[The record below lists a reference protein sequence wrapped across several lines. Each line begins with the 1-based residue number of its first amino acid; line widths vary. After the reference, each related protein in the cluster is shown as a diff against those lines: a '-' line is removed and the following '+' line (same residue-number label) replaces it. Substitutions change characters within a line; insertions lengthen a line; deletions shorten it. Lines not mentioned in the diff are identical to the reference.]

1 MEDVA
6 AQVCTHVVRFF
17 SVASMFPA
25 CREKMVEM
33 PELVKNICRVFYY
46 KASNLVSVGV
56 YSSQSVLFNML
67 LPQHLMHMCSV
78 ACENV
83 SALSVDGILQMHFLQ
98 AGALWHLLLF
108 LFDYDYTLEEGG
120 VAADGK

>member
-1 MEDVA
+1 MLSASSKTEDVA

-46 KASNLVSVGV
+46 KVSLLISLYFVVFNLKAPC
-56 YSSQSVLFNML
+56 Y
-67 LPQHLMHMCSV
+67 
-78 ACENV
+78 
-83 SALSVDGILQMHFLQ
+83 
-98 AGALWHLLLF
+98 
-108 LFDYDYTLEEGG
+108 
-120 VAADGK
+120 

>member
-1 MEDVA
+1 MLSASSKMEDVA

-46 KASNLVSVGV
+46 KVS
-56 YSSQSVLFNML
+56 L
-67 LPQHLMHMCSV
+67 LI
-78 ACENV
+78 
-83 SALSVDGILQMHFLQ
+83 ILWFSI
-98 AGALWHLLLF
+98 WKVCVINS
-108 LFDYDYTLEEGG
+108 TL
-120 VAADGK
+120 

>member
-56 YSSQSVLFNML
+56 CSSQSVLFTASLSHLRTML
-67 LPQHLMHMCSV
+67 PESSSCPQPAQWPNH
-78 ACENV
+78 A
-83 SALSVDGILQMHFLQ
+83 
-98 AGALWHLLLF
+98 
-108 LFDYDYTLEEGG
+108 T
-120 VAADGK
+120 